1 MICLLR
7 DYWENEMECFFVF
20 VEGPDDERFITSV
33 LGNDK
38 IKVIKY
44 AREKKEYINRYI
56 KSIKSIPNYD
66 YIVICDIDL
75 KSLVEKKNA
84 ILAQFPDCKVEKII
98 VSIAE
103 IESWYIAGVDE
114 ITSKAMKIKYVYY
127 TDYITKEKFNQMI
140 PSKIDRI
147 NIMIEILKKYN
158 LNEAILRNK
167 SLKYFWEYISHIEEM
182 TVL

>member
-84 ILAQFPDCKVEKII
+84 ILAQFPDCEVEKII

-103 IESWYIAGVDE
+103 IES
-114 ITSKAMKIKYVYY
+114 
-127 TDYITKEKFNQMI
+127 
-140 PSKIDRI
+140 
-147 NIMIEILKKYN
+147 
-158 LNEAILRNK
+158 
-167 SLKYFWEYISHIEEM
+167 
-182 TVL
+182 

>member
-1 MICLLR
+1 M
-7 DYWENEMECFFVF
+7 
-20 VEGPDDERFITSV
+20 
-33 LGNDK
+33 K
-38 IKVIKY
+38 
-44 AREKKEYINRYI
+44 
-56 KSIKSIPNYD
+56 
-66 YIVICDIDL
+66 L
-75 KSLVEKKNA
+75 K
-84 ILAQFPDCKVEKII
+84 KII

-167 SLKYFWEYISHIEEM
+167 SLKYFWEYISHIEE
-182 TVL
+182 

>member
-1 MICLLR
+1 MT
-7 DYWENEMECFFVF
+7 F
-20 VEGPDDERFITSV
+20 T
-33 LGNDK
+33 
-38 IKVIKY
+38 
-44 AREKKEYINRYI
+44 
-56 KSIKSIPNYD
+56 

-84 ILAQFPDCKVEKII
+84 ILAQFPDCEVEKII

-147 NIMIEILKKYN
+147 NIMIEILKKY
-158 LNEAILRNK
+158 L
-167 SLKYFWEYISHIEEM
+167 SLIHI
-182 TVL
+182 

>member
-1 MICLLR
+1 MDR
-7 DYWENEMECFFVF
+7 FDYTDGDFCMDM
-20 VEGPDDERFITSV
+20 GGGMMMDTQ
-33 LGNDK
+33 GHMM
-38 IKVIKY
+38 
-44 AREKKEYINRYI
+44 
-56 KSIKSIPNYD
+56 
-66 YIVICDIDL
+66 
-75 KSLVEKKNA
+75 
-84 ILAQFPDCKVEKII
+84 Q
-98 VSIAE
+98 
-103 IESWYIAGVDE
+103 
-114 ITSKAMKIKYVYY
+114 AMKIKYVYY

>member
-56 KSIKSIPNYD
+56 KSIKSILNYD

-84 ILAQFPDCKVEKII
+84 ILAQFPDCEVEKII

>member
-1 MICLLR
+1 
-7 DYWENEMECFFVF
+7 MECFFVF

-84 ILAQFPDCKVEKII
+84 ILAQFPDCEVEKII

-103 IESWYIAGVDE
+103 TMSF
-114 ITSKAMKIKYVYY
+114 S
-127 TDYITKEKFNQMI
+127 
-140 PSKIDRI
+140 
-147 NIMIEILKKYN
+147 
-158 LNEAILRNK
+158 
-167 SLKYFWEYISHIEEM
+167 
-182 TVL
+182 